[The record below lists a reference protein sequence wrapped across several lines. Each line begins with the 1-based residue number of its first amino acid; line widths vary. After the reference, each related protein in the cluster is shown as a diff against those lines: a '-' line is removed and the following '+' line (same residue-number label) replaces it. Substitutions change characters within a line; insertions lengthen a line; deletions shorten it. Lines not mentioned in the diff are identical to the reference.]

1 MRASLKPRPFI
12 SRKGRQV
19 LLVLAT
25 VVCAALG
32 LVGGILA
39 IFSPL
44 VFDASGNLL
53 NPIAWLAFILSAG
66 FWAVC
71 LLAPLLAWMEWRKD
85 REPTAWAA
93 MAAPLAWGAATV
105 AMLQFVPT

>member
-1 MRASLKPRPFI
+1 MLSQLRPAIVMVALFT
-12 SRKGRQV
+12 
-19 LLVLAT
+19 LLLGVAYPFAVT
-25 VVCAALG
+25 GAALKG
-32 LVGGILA
+32 ARDQPRRMSMLGHDVWMIR
-39 IFSPL
+39 
-44 VFDASGNLL
+44 
-53 NPIAWLAFILSAG
+53 WLAFILSAG